1 MTVQEKIDI
10 IRNVLKQKIREIE
23 INLTLPIGMSKTRE
37 GKNNYL
43 KQLKEC
49 LHFLDKIS
57 KSKKVIKLLSIIVK

>member
-23 INLTLPIGMSKTRE
+23 IDLTLPIGMGKARE
-37 GKNNYL
+37 AKNINL

-57 KSKKVIKLLSIIVK
+57 KSKKVIKLLSIIIK

>member
-10 IRNVLKQKIREIE
+10 VRNVLKQKIREIE
-23 INLTLPIGMSKTRE
+23 IDLTLPIGTGKARE
-37 GKNNYL
+37 GKTIHL

-57 KSKKVIKLLSIIVK
+57 KSKKVIKLLSIIIK